1 MGNNESIEFKFS
13 YLALK
18 LLGKNLYSNAWAA
31 LSELVANSLD
41 ANAKNVYLYI
51 DMRNKRKSTIEVFD
65 DGDGMSFEELRDNYV
80 HIGRNRRL
88 DQDNSDSVMGRK
100 GIGKLAALYLSRH
113 YYVATKKENDQLYT
127 YEMDFSREKEDSND
141 EHPEMN
147 TVDFSYYD
155 NNQFL
160 SFSNG
165 TMIRMENVDLKGYAD
180 VSIESL
186 NNVLADFFAI
196 DSIGDRNIYLKIIT
210 SESELEN
217 NFKEVKKKT
226 PFRNMVKIVCFD
238 KETYNR
244 INSTYGGNIYYLP
257 YKKYKEHPYKNLT
270 EISHERIEQHM
281 YTIPEKED
289 SEDSSNEKDQKEK
302 FGEIKGWIGIHSSI
316 ESKTAYKN
324 DTNFKKNKLY
334 NPLKLRVYVRN
345 KLAIDDFLPTI
356 NNTQVFV
363 NFIEGEI
370 SYDILDDNDF
380 PDIATTSRQSMDEN
394 DGRIINLASDIKRE
408 ITKLIRKRQT
418 VSKEM
423 AEKERVLDIDS
434 NTKAKEALANT
445 IDKTVKKVSKESSE
459 SSIDQDELMKYASE
473 IKNNVLRNVQGET
486 LKRKYKIF
494 FSHSR
499 KNKTIIDFFF
509 YLLKNIGVQEEEMFY
524 TSKDNRPEVEIK
536 KSLSDI
542 SKANIIDNNTIM
554 FFYSTKSFLESEY
567 CMFEGGAAWAT
578 RTQEDFFITF
588 DSFSNIPKYLN
599 FVDEF
604 LLGLTENSDLL
615 SGDTYNGL
623 VQSLNFLIKH
633 INTGRE
639 INQESVVPVFH
650 EVDFPDKVQQSN
662 GERVNLD
669 ELIIKYW
676 DTYVKEG
683 VYDSAKSKGFI

>member
-51 DMRNKRKSTIEVFD
+51 DMRHKRKSTIEVFD

-88 DQDNSDSVMGRK
+88 DQGNSDSVMGRK

-113 YYVATKKENDQLYT
+113 YYVATKKENNQLYT

-147 TVDFSYYD
+147 MVEFVNYD
-155 NNQFL
+155 HNQFL

-180 VSIESL
+180 VSVESL

-196 DSIGDRNIYLKIIT
+196 DSIGDSNIYLKIIT
-210 SESELEN
+210 SESELEDD
-217 NFKEVKKKT
+217 FKEVKKKT

-238 KETYNR
+238 EETYKR
-244 INSTYGGNIYYLP
+244 INSTYDGNTYCLP
-257 YKKYKEHPYKNLT
+257 YKKYKEHPYENLT
-270 EISHERIEQHM
+270 EISQERIQQHM
-281 YTIPEKED
+281 YTIPEKDD
-289 SEDSSNEKDQKEK
+289 SEDGSNEKDKKKK

-316 ESKTAYKN
+316 ESKIAFAN
-324 DTNFKKNKLY
+324 DNSFKKNKLY

-345 KLAIDDFLPTI
+345 KLAIDNFLPTI

-408 ITKLIRKRQT
+408 ITKLIKKRQT

-423 AEKERVLDIDS
+423 AEKERILDIDS

-445 IDKTVKKVSKESSE
+445 IDKTVKKVSQESSE

-473 IKNNVLRNVQGET
+473 IKNDVLRNVKGET

-499 KNKTIIDFFF
+499 ENKIIIDFFF

-536 KSLSDI
+536 KSLADI

-599 FVDEF
+599 FADEF

-615 SGDTYNGL
+615 SGVIYNGI

-639 INQESVVPVFH
+639 INQESVVPMFQ
-650 EVDFPDKVQQSN
+650 EVDFPDKVQLSN
-662 GERVNLD
+662 GERVTLD
-669 ELIIKYW
+669 ELIIRYW
-676 DTYVKEG
+676 DTYVKKG
-683 VYDSAKSKGFI
+683 VYASAKSQRFI

>member
-141 EHPEMN
+141 EHPKMN

-244 INSTYGGNIYYLP
+244 INSTYDGNIYYLP

-316 ESKTAYKN
+316 ESKTANKN